1 MEILG
6 IDVGGTGIKSA
17 IVETETGALLNEKSG
32 SSLAKGIGI
41 QVLKEGVPLEFNK
54 KYSVGTL
61 RTQETRYITLPLHAR
76 FYQYAPT
83 TSTGEVESHMIF
95 NLTYD

>member
-1 MEILG
+1 MIR
-6 IDVGGTGIKSA
+6 
-17 IVETETGALLNEKSG
+17 GALLNEKSG

>member
-1 MEILG
+1 MPISRPLSPERWPPAPREPRRAAERKIRLLG
-6 IDVGGTGIKSA
+6 ERRWYPGSEGGR
-17 IVETETGALLNEKSG
+17 
-32 SSLAKGIGI
+32 
-41 QVLKEGVPLEFNK
+41 PLEFNK